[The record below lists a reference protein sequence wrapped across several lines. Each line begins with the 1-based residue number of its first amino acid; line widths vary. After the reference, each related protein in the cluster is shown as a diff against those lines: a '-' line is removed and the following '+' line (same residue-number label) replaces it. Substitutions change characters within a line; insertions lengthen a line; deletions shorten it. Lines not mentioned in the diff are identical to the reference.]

1 MDKQMNEKTT
11 AGLEHLRDLIDGVD
25 QQLLHLLRKRLDLV
39 AQVGAVKHAAGVPIY
54 APQREASML
63 AKRRDEAQKMNV
75 SPQLIEDILRR
86 LMRESYLNEKDVGF
100 KQIKQDLSH
109 VVVVGGQGKLGQ
121 LFSQMLVLSGYEVKS
136 IDKND
141 WQDAAAIFDGAGLV
155 IVTVPINV
163 TCEVIRDKL
172 TQLPENCILADLTSI
187 KEAPLAAML
196 AAHKGPV
203 VGLHPMFGPDVGSL
217 AKQVVVVCH
226 GRHQEAYQWLLQQIE
241 IWGARIVEAEAERHD
256 KAMQLVQAMR
266 HFSTFVYG
274 VNLCKEEADIGNLL
288 QFSSPIYRLALAMVG
303 RLFAQESTLYADIIF
318 NNDESLAL
326 LKRFH
331 VRFGQALQLVEGE
344 DKASFVLQFN
354 QTKQWFGDYAK
365 QCLMDSK
372 QLLLKADDS
381 QLLRKTQVS
390 NHDI

>member
-1 MDKQMNEKTT
+1 MNKHMNEKTT
-11 AGLEHLRDLIDGVD
+11 ADLENLRDLIDGVD

-39 AQVGAVKHAAGVPIY
+39 AQVGAVKHSAGVPIY

-63 AKRRDEAQKMNV
+63 AKRRAEAQKMNI

-100 KQIKQDLSH
+100 KQVKQDLGH
-109 VVVVGGQGKLGQ
+109 VVVVGGEGKLGQ
-121 LFSQMLVLSGYEVKS
+121 LFTQMLTLSGYQVKS

-141 WQDAAAIFDGAGLV
+141 WQDAEAIFDGAGLV

-163 TCEVIRDKL
+163 TCDVIVEKL
-172 TQLPENCILADLTSI
+172 TQLPETCILADLTSI
-187 KEAPLAAML
+187 KEKPLAAML
-196 AAHKGPV
+196 EAHKGPV

-226 GRHQEAYQWLLQQIE
+226 GRQAETYQWLLQQIE

-274 VNLCKEEADIGNLL
+274 LNLCKEEADIDNLL
-288 QFSSPIYRLALAMVG
+288 QFSSPIYRLELAMVG
-303 RLFAQESTLYADIIF
+303 RLFAQDPELYADIIF
-318 NNDESLAL
+318 AQQGSQHAISDYLDNYRDALAM
-326 LKRFH
+326 LKSGNRQEFIT
-331 VRFGQALQLVEGE
+331 
-344 DKASFVLQFN
+344 QF
-354 QTKQWFGDYAK
+354 QRVAKWFGDFAPQFQQESRAMLQSVNDMK
-365 QCLMDSK
+365 GS
-372 QLLLKADDS
+372 
-381 QLLRKTQVS
+381 
-390 NHDI
+390 

>member
-1 MDKQMNEKTT
+1 MNNKMNEKTT
-11 AGLEHLRDLIDGVD
+11 ADLENLRDLIDGVD

-39 AQVGAVKHAAGVPIY
+39 AQVGAVKHSAGVPIY

-63 AKRRDEAQKMNV
+63 AKRRAEAQSMNI

-100 KQIKQDLSH
+100 KQVKQDLGH
-109 VVVVGGQGKLGQ
+109 VVVVGGEGKLGQ
-121 LFSQMLVLSGYEVKS
+121 LFTQMLTLSGYQVKS

-141 WQDAAAIFDGAGLV
+141 WQDADAIFKGAGLV

-163 TCEVIRDKL
+163 TCDVIRNKL
-172 TQLPENCILADLTSI
+172 TQLPETCILADLTSI
-187 KEAPLAAML
+187 KAKPLTAML

-226 GRHQEAYQWLLQQIE
+226 GRQPKAYQWLQQQIE

-256 KAMQLVQAMR
+256 NAMQLVQAMR

-274 VNLCKEEADIGNLL
+274 LNLCKEKADIDNLL
-288 QFSSPIYRLALAMVG
+288 QFSSPIYRLELAMVG
-303 RLFAQESTLYADIIF
+303 RLFAQDPELYADIIF
-318 NNDESLAL
+318 AQEGSQHAISDYLDNYREALAM
-326 LKRFH
+326 LKSGNR
-331 VRFGQALQLVEGE
+331 QE
-344 DKASFVLQFN
+344 FVNQF
-354 QTKQWFGDYAK
+354 QQVAKWFGDFAPQFQQESRAMLQSVNDMK
-365 QCLMDSK
+365 GS
-372 QLLLKADDS
+372 
-381 QLLRKTQVS
+381 
-390 NHDI
+390 

>member
-63 AKRRDEAQKMNV
+63 AKRRNEAQSMNI

-100 KQIKQDLSH
+100 KQVKQDLGH
-109 VVVVGGQGKLGQ
+109 VVIVGGQGKLGQ

-141 WQDAAAIFDGAGLV
+141 WQEAAAIFSGAGLV

-163 TCEVIRDKL
+163 TCEVIREKL
-172 TQLPENCILADLTSI
+172 TQLPDNCILADLTSI
-187 KEAPLAAML
+187 KEEPVAAML
-196 AAHKGPV
+196 AAHSGPV

-288 QFSSPIYRLALAMVG
+288 QFSSPIYRLELAMVG
-303 RLFAQESTLYADIIF
+303 RLFAQDPELYADIIF
-318 NNDESLAL
+318 AQAGSQHAISDYLDNYRDAL
-326 LKRFH
+326 TMLQTGNR
-331 VRFGQALQLVEGE
+331 QAFVE
-344 DKASFVLQFN
+344 QF
-354 QTKQWFGDYAK
+354 QRVAKWFGDFAPQFQHESRAMLQSVNDMK
-365 QCLMDSK
+365 S
-372 QLLLKADDS
+372 S
-381 QLLRKTQVS
+381 
-390 NHDI
+390 

>member
-1 MDKQMNEKTT
+1 MNEKTT
-11 AGLEHLRDLIDGVD
+11 ADLENLRDLIDGVD

-39 AQVGAVKHAAGVPIY
+39 AQVGAVKHSAGVPIY

-63 AKRRDEAQKMNV
+63 AKRRAEAQKMNI

-100 KQIKQDLSH
+100 KQVKQDLGH
-109 VVVVGGQGKLGQ
+109 VVVVGGEGKLGQ
-121 LFSQMLVLSGYEVKS
+121 LFTQMLTLSGYQVKS

-141 WQDAAAIFDGAGLV
+141 WQDAEAIFDGAGLV

-163 TCEVIRDKL
+163 TCDVIVEKL
-172 TQLPENCILADLTSI
+172 TQLPETCILADLTSI
-187 KEAPLAAML
+187 KEKPLAAML
-196 AAHKGPV
+196 EAHKGPV

-226 GRHQEAYQWLLQQIE
+226 GRQAETYQWLLQQIE

-274 VNLCKEEADIGNLL
+274 LNLCKEEADIDNLL
-288 QFSSPIYRLALAMVG
+288 QFSSPIYRLELAMVG
-303 RLFAQESTLYADIIF
+303 RLFAQDPELYADIIF
-318 NNDESLAL
+318 AQQGSQHAISDYLDNYRDALAM
-326 LKRFH
+326 LKSGNRQEFIT
-331 VRFGQALQLVEGE
+331 
-344 DKASFVLQFN
+344 QF
-354 QTKQWFGDYAK
+354 QRVAKWFGDFAPQFQQESRAMLQSVNDMK
-365 QCLMDSK
+365 GS
-372 QLLLKADDS
+372 
-381 QLLRKTQVS
+381 
-390 NHDI
+390 